1 MTLGL
6 VSMVAALALGST
18 TACRTQAP
26 GTEEEPKKPPRP
38 ATRTFTADGV
48 DFLEVYTNDAP
59 DDAPIVVAIHG
70 RGDTPAA
77 FSALYKRYGGKVR
90 VLSPRAYDPFGEG
103 FSWFSLREGLTDA
116 EFGDNV
122 RAAMT
127 KLHASVAKVVAGK
140 KYVVTGFSQGAI
152 LSYAFAA
159 QYPNELRCAL
169 PVAGSLPGPLLPK
182 PKEKAA
188 KTRAFHG
195 EADDV
200 IASKWGKATV
210 DTFAREGGDAT
221 LKTYPGLGHRFNPEL
236 MTDYFAALDECVG
249 K

>member
-1 MTLGL
+1 MKRLLLAALVL
-6 VSMVAALALGST
+6 VSVSAG
-18 TACRTQAP
+18 CRTQAP
-26 GTEEEPKKPPRP
+26 GEGDEAPVKKAPRP
-38 ATRTFTADGV
+38 ESRTLTVEGTEIFET
-48 DFLEVYTNDAP
+48 FTNDAP

-90 VLSPRAYDPFGEG
+90 VLSPRAYDPFGDG

-127 KLHASVAKVVAGK
+127 KLHASVAKVVGGK

-195 EADDV
+195 DADDV
-200 IASKWGKATV
+200 IASKWGKATI

-221 LKTYPGLGHRFNPEL
+221 LKTYAGLGHRFNPEL